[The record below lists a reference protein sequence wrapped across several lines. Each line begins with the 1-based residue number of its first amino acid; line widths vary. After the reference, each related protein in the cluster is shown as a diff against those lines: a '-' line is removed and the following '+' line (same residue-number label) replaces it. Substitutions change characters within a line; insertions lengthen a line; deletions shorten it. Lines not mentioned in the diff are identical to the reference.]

1 MWILSNALLKDY
13 ESSLSLQ
20 VQEGVSLADTCLDG
34 EPSALSNTNP
44 MPLKS
49 WFKDRTMDHY
59 LLSQSGTTYG
69 PLTPNR
75 GEAMLTWFRED
86 FLVKTLAPLEKEQ
99 ESLGSVPDYGRNLR
113 ELFAEFDP
121 DTHSWKIPHSF
132 LIEDS
137 TPYSEI
143 WPRWGMMLHG
153 ECWEQQTL
161 ERHIKETVCG
171 SLVNYP
177 TPTTIDS
184 GSQFNTSLHP
194 NAEPRPTL
202 GAMARFNM
210 WPTPTASELNGGS
223 SSRNAAK
230 KRNKW
235 STPLARDHSG
245 PTGNYKARGRMLGTL
260 PDQVLERSGGGQL
273 NPTWVELLMG
283 WPEGW
288 TCLSPIS
295 GVKYLQWL
303 IETANDKNENR
314 TSEILRVLR
323 NASVQEE
330 VSQQVGRS
338 ISVWEIACLLS
349 DVCKHA
355 GRDNSAQV
363 FLACAKELESNTQS
377 LSSEHTIYTEQS
389 VDHLSDILAL
399 SRLLAHYGK
408 KAWLDDNW
416 ENDIPR
422 VSNKIPA
429 RIGRLKCIGNG
440 QVPAAAATA
449 FYNLWKILNP

>member
-13 ESSLSLQ
+13 ENSLSLQ
-20 VQEGVSLADTCLDG
+20 VQEGVSLVDTCSDG

-49 WFKDRTMDHY
+49 WFKDRTTDHY
-59 LLSQSGTTYG
+59 LLSRSGTTYEL
-69 PLTPNR
+69 LTPNR

-86 FLVKTLAPLEKEQ
+86 FLAKISRSLDEGQ

-137 TPYSEI
+137 TPYSGI

-161 ERHIKETVCG
+161 ERRIKETACG
-171 SLVNYP
+171 LSANYPTPTTTGLDGGSNSRNAAKARGMWPTFP

-184 GSQFNTSLHP
+184 ESRFNTSLHP

-202 GAMARFNM
+202 GAMARFGM
-210 WPTPTASELNGGS
+210 WPTP
-223 SSRNAAK
+223 R
-230 KRNKW
+230 
-235 STPLARDHSG
+235 ARDWKDG
-245 PTGNYKARGRMLGTL
+245 AYPNEY
-260 PDQVLERSGGGQL
+260 ERNTPSLATHAGGQM

-323 NASVQEE
+323 NASIQEE
-330 VSQQVGRS
+330 VSQQIGRS
-338 ISVWEIACLLS
+338 IGVWEIACLLS

-355 GRDNSAQV
+355 GRDNSTQV
-363 FLACAKELESNTQS
+363 FLACAKELESNTQIQ
-377 LSSEHTIYTEQS
+377 SSEHTIYTEQS
-389 VDHLSDILAL
+389 VDHSSDIQAL

-408 KAWLDDNW
+408 KAWLDDSW

-422 VSNKIPA
+422 VANKVPN

-440 QVPAAAATA
+440 QVPAVAATA